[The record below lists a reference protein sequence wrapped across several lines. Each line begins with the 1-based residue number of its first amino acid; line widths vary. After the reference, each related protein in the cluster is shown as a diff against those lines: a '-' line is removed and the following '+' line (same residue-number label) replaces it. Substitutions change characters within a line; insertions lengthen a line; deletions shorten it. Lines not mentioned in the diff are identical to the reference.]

1 MKTEMITT
9 TLKDFL
15 NNYIDENDT
24 VRVLEYVDTDCY
36 KIISSVND
44 GVIEDTIIASSIT
57 DKKSCIYQYADCEI
71 YQIRWSKKCID
82 IVIIVPENTDTKNSS
97 KKKEKRPDFWEQINN
112 M

>member
-15 NNYIDENDT
+15 NSYIDENDT

-57 DKKSCIYQYADCEI
+57 DKKSCIYQYAKCEVL
-71 YQIRWSKKCID
+71 QVKWGKKCID
-82 IVIIVPENTDTKNSS
+82 IIIAVCEDTENNSS